1 MSDNSEIE
9 KPEPRRWSPFVLLPI
24 VVFGALALL
33 FFYQLVSGN
42 DPQKLPSALID
53 KPAPEF
59 VLGPVEGLM
68 KDGKPMPGFAHE
80 DLLGQV
86 SVVNVFASW
95 CAPCRAEHPYL
106 MELSKD
112 DRFQIAGLNYKD
124 TDPKAVRFLTD
135 LGNPYDRVGVDSGR
149 VGIDWGV
156 YGVPETFIVD
166 REGQIRYKFV
176 GPLDARSFKE
186 VFLPELEKILSENAG

>member
-1 MSDNSEIE
+1 MSDNSQTE
-9 KPEPRRWSPFVLLPI
+9 KPQGRRLSPFVLLPVI
-24 VVFGALALL
+24 VFGALALL

-42 DPQKLPSALID
+42 DPQKLPSALIN
-53 KPAPEF
+53 KPAPQF
-59 VLGPVEGLM
+59 DLPPVSGLTREGE
-68 KDGKPMPGFAHE
+68 PVPGFKTE
-80 DLLGQV
+80 DLKGQV

-95 CAPCRAEHPYL
+95 CAPCRAEHPFL

-124 TDPKAVRFLTD
+124 SDPKALRFLED

-149 VGIDWGV
+149 IGIEWGV

-166 REGQIRYKFV
+166 AKGQIRYKFV
-176 GPLDARSFKE
+176 GPLSADSYRN
-186 VFLPELEKILSENAG
+186 VFLPELEKILTTPR